1 MLLIT
6 AASRLIFRFAL
17 LLQTAEETEVEV
29 LLARVDGSLGFNIM
43 GGTEVYNIRSPRLS
57 RQVLML

>member
-43 GGTEVYNIRSPRLS
+43 GGTEVYDIKISSPF
-57 RQVLML
+57 